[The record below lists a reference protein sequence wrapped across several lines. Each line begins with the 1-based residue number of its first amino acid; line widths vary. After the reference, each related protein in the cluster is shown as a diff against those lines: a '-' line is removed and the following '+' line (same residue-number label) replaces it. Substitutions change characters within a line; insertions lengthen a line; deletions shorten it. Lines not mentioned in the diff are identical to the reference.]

1 MIAVTLGT
9 RPEIIKLAP
18 LIRELEASD
27 LEYSIVHTNQ
37 HYSQNMDAVFFKDL
51 SLREPDYNLS
61 IGSGTHGEQTGKM
74 LESLEKA
81 YEKMGANIV
90 VTLGDTNTTIA
101 ASLTAAKSHIPLVHA
116 EAGFRSFDRTMPEEI
131 NRIVSDHISNM
142 LFSPCELATNN
153 LLKEGIDP
161 SIIYDIGNTILD
173 SVIQNTPIARKRSR
187 IHKDLGV
194 DSYCLI
200 TCHRA
205 ENTDNMERLRA
216 VLLSLECIVKEQ
228 DCEIVFPVHPRTKKM
243 IQYFNLES
251 YLTSHSGI
259 HVIEPVGYFDFLM
272 LEERALCVITDS
284 GGVQDECFALDI
296 PTVIIRDNTEK
307 TDIITDRF
315 RLSSM
320 DSEAIAKHVSEA
332 LLTDSR
338 SGDYNPYGSGQ
349 AGRRMREILESE
361 AAALYG

>member
-1 MIAVTLGT
+1 MIAITLGT

-27 LEYSIVHTNQ
+27 LTYSIIHTNQ
-37 HYSQNMDAVFFKDL
+37 HYSPNMDAVFFQDL
-51 SLREPDYNLS
+51 SLREPDINLS

-74 LESLEKA
+74 LESLERA
-81 YEKMGANIV
+81 YEKIRATII
-90 VTLGDTNTTIA
+90 VTLGDTNTTLA
-101 ASLTAAKSHIPLVHA
+101 ASLTASKSHIPLVHA

-142 LFSPCELATNN
+142 LFSPCTLATNN

-161 SIIYDIGNTILD
+161 TIIYDTGNTILD
-173 SVIQNTPIARKRSR
+173 SVIQNAPIARERST
-187 IHKDLGV
+187 ILNDLDV
-194 DSYCLI
+194 ESYCLI

-205 ENTDNMERLRA
+205 ENTDDKERLRA
-216 VLLSLECIVKEQ
+216 VLSSLECIIKEH
-228 DCEIVFPVHPRTKKM
+228 DCDIIFPIHPRTKKM
-243 IQYFNLES
+243 IQHFNLEN

-315 RLSSM
+315 RLSIM
-320 DSEAIAKHVSEA
+320 DPAVITNHVSEA
-332 LLTDSR
+332 MLTDIR
-338 SGDYNPYGSGQ
+338 SGEYNPYGSGD

-361 AAALYG
+361 AAQLYG

>member
-1 MIAVTLGT
+1 MMAITLGT

-37 HYSQNMDAVFFKDL
+37 HYSPNMDAVFFQEL
-51 SLREPDYNLS
+51 LLRVPDYNLS
-61 IGSGTHGEQTGKM
+61 VGSGTHGEQTGKM
-74 LESLEKA
+74 LDSLEKV
-81 YEKMGANIV
+81 YEKMGATLV

-101 ASLTAAKSHIPLVHA
+101 ASLTSAKSHIPLVHA

-142 LFSPCELATNN
+142 LFSPCTLATNN
-153 LLKEGIDP
+153 LLKEGIEP
-161 SIIYDIGNTILD
+161 SIIYDTGNTILD
-173 SVIQNTPIARKRSR
+173 SVIQNTPIARKRST
-187 IHKDLGV
+187 IHKDLAV

-205 ENTDNMERLRA
+205 ENTDNRERLRS
-216 VLLSLECIVKEQ
+216 VLLSLECIIKEH
-228 DCEIVFPVHPRTKKM
+228 DCEIIFPIHPRTKKM
-243 IQYFNLES
+243 IKYFNLES
-251 YLTSHSGI
+251 HLTSHSGI

-320 DSEAIAKHVSEA
+320 DPETIANHVSVA
-332 LLTDSR
+332 MLTDSR
-338 SGDYNPYGSGQ
+338 SSDYNPYGSGQ

-361 AAALYG
+361 AATL